1 MQSFTEKARVYMVA
15 LMKAGGFTVENVA
28 TVTDSSAST
37 IKNFLSGKTSKNPGF
52 DHITNWILALGGDMN
67 ELVGYE
73 KKKDIETNSVIT
85 IKESFEIR
93 MEDLVSACEKRVA
106 QAEESCEKR
115 IAQIEAS
122 CEKRIEDIYKCCE
135 IRISDMKQHYEER
148 LKEIKEYNTNPGRY
162 CTLS

>member
-1 MQSFTEKARVYMVA
+1 MQSFIDKARTYMKA
-15 LMKAGGFTVENVA
+15 LMKAGGFTSEDVA
-28 TVTDSSAST
+28 TMTDSSVST

-85 IKESFEIR
+85 LKESYEIR
-93 MEDLVSACEKRVA
+93 MDDLTLA
-106 QAEESCEKR
+106 CEKR

-122 CEKRIEDIYKCCE
+122 CEKRIEDIHKSCD
-135 IRISDMKQHYEER
+135 IRIADLRQSCEER
-148 LKEIKEYNTNPGRY
+148 IKDLKEMFQK
-162 CTLS
+162 LKD